1 MNRNV
6 ILLVVF
12 FVLIAVSAFMWKARQ
27 GTETDPSLATSREI
41 YTCPKCQEQFE
52 MTLAESGA
60 MLRSN
65 PGIICPH
72 CKEVGAQK
80 EGAIISVIGFGSPA
94 GEGDAAEE
102 EEELPPT
109 QVGGLSPVKH

>member
-12 FVLIAVSAFMWKARQ
+12 FALVGVSAFMWFARE
-27 GTETDPSLATSREI
+27 GTETDPSLATSQEI

-52 MTLAESGA
+52 MSLAESGA

-72 CKEVGAQK
+72 CQEVGALK
-80 EGAIISVIGFGSPA
+80 EGAIISVIGFGSPS
-94 GEGDAAEE
+94 GDGDDAEE
-102 EEELPPT
+102 EEERPPT
-109 QVGGLSPVKH
+109 QVGGLSRVKH